1 MKNLH
6 LGSVFAFSAFLIALT
21 CPAAAQNNSAVTA
34 KRRQHDVAYAY
45 IKGDGTLD
53 TSRSKNIVAFGGGD
67 GLYCF
72 TLTFTPKSAVATL
85 ADDPTA
91 PNQGIG
97 FIKTAVPPTPLF
109 TCNSIPNPDAVVETG
124 SETGINSGES
134 QGGYAFFVR
143 WTR

>member
-1 MKNLH
+1 MKNLPA
-6 LGSVFAFSAFLIALT
+6 FALLSLSIFLIT
-21 CPAAAQNNSAVTA
+21 FTFTTSAQNNSSIRWHHT
-34 KRRQHDVAYAY
+34 DVAYAY
-45 IKGDGTLD
+45 ILGNGTLD
-53 TSRSKNIVAFGGGD
+53 TSRSKNVVAMGGGD

-72 TLTFTPKSAVATL
+72 TLTFTPKNAIATL

-91 PNQGIG
+91 PNQGVG
-97 FIKTAVPPTPLF
+97 FIKAAVPPTPLF
-109 TCNSIPNPDAVVETG
+109 TCNTIPNPDAVVETG